1 MASSCHQ
8 FEGIFYHFIFSIT
21 SQNQPQYTHKAD
33 HRNGKHIR
41 ELGLDVVD
49 DVAASGGAGHDGG
62 IGDRGCMITEDTAA
76 EHSTSYQRNV
86 VAHGVCHWK
95 GDYCHDG
102 HGSHG
107 SSGCEGDHHCNQES
121 QRREVMPGLRT
132 AGKCRTGMYQY
143 SRAFYYLPNG

>member
-1 MASSCHQ
+1 MASSCHNLK
-8 FEGIFYHFIFSIT
+8 GFSIISFSQLHHKT
-21 SQNQPQYTHKAD
+21 SHNIHHKAD

-49 DVAASGGAGHDGG
+49 DVATSGGAGHDGG

-121 QRREVMPGLRT
+121 QRR
-132 AGKCRTGMYQY
+132 K
-143 SRAFYYLPNG
+143 